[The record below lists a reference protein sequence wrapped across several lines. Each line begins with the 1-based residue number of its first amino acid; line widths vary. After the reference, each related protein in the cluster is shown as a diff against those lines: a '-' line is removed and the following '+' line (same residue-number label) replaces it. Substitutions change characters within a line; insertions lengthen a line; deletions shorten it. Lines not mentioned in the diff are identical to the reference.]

1 MLSET
6 AVSTKKNHKMNVLFF
21 KPAAFKL
28 FFSAHEGVFVPNQ
41 NYYSKLKVLF
51 IDVEKITTP
60 TGYDVFFL
68 YIKLET
74 VSTLMNGFTEQKE
87 EVVISFLGYPSTRPP
102 EDELG
107 ATLRRRLI
115 K

>member
-1 MLSET
+1 M
-6 AVSTKKNHKMNVLFF
+6 
-21 KPAAFKL
+21 
-28 FFSAHEGVFVPNQ
+28 SAHEGVFVPNQ

-51 IDVEKITTP
+51 IDVEIITTR
-60 TGYDVFFL
+60 TGYDVFL

-74 VSTLMNGFTEQKE
+74 VSTLTDAFSEQKE
-87 EVVISFLGYPSTRPP
+87 EVVISFSGSPSTRPL

-107 ATLRRRLI
+107 ATLRKRLI

>member
-1 MLSET
+1 
-6 AVSTKKNHKMNVLFF
+6 MNVLFF
-21 KPAAFKL
+21 KPVAFKL

-41 NYYSKLKVLF
+41 NYHSKLKVLF

-74 VSTLMNGFTEQKE
+74 VSTLMDAFSEQKE
-87 EVVISFLGYPSTRPP
+87 EVVISFSGSPSMRPP